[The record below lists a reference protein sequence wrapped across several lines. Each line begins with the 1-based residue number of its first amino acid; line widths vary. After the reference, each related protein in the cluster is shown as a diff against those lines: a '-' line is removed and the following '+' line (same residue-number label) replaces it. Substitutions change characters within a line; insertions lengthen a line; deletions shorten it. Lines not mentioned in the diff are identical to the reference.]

1 MKTVF
6 IEARSDVK
14 IVLPKALIEKLPQ
27 KIGLITTVQHLD
39 EIDSIKK
46 QLKGKEVY
54 TSKGIRCKHEC
65 QVLGCDSDAAIS
77 LKDKVDAYLYIGSGE
92 FHPKFILIRLDVDK
106 KVYVYNPFSDE
117 YKTMDKK
124 SIEKILKRRNGA
136 LAKFHSSEN
145 IGILVSTKPGQ
156 DRLKEAQEFK
166 EKIRPKQGYILVSE
180 TLDFSELEN
189 FPFIDCF
196 VNTMCERIG
205 YDDTVRT
212 PRPIVNIDDI

>member
-1 MKTVF
+1 MRTVF

-14 IVLPKALIEKLPQ
+14 IVLPKDLIEKLPQ

-39 EIDSIKK
+39 EMDSIKE
-46 QLKGKEVY
+46 QLNGKEVY
-54 TSKGIRCKHEC
+54 TSRGKRCSHEC
-65 QVLGCDSDAAIS
+65 QVLGCDSDAAIGI
-77 LKDKVDAYLYIGSGE
+77 KDKVDAYLYIGSGE

-106 KVYVYNPFSDE
+106 KVFVYNPFSDE
-117 YKTMDKK
+117 YNVLDK
-124 SIEKILKRRNGA
+124 SSVEKLIRKRKGA
-136 LAKFHSSEN
+136 LVKFHSSER

-156 DRLKEAQEFK
+156 ERMKDALEFK
-166 EKIRPKQGYILVSE
+166 EKIKPKRGYILVSD

-212 PRPIVNIDDI
+212 PRPIINIDDI